1 MECPLDQII
10 RLPNQLGACV
20 KSARLERKMTQ
31 KQLASLIGKQQKTIS
46 AIEAG
51 SPGTKP
57 DTLLSVIA
65 MLDLDLQII
74 PRRKDGKDIADVF

>member
-1 MECPLDQII
+1 MERPLDQII

-46 AIEAG
+46 AIEPEAREQ
-51 SPGTKP
+51 SSTR
-57 DTLLSVIA
+57 SSA
-65 MLDLDLQII
+65 
-74 PRRKDGKDIADVF
+74 

>member
-10 RLPNQLGACV
+10 RLPNQLGAFV
-20 KSARLERKMTQ
+20 KSTRLERKMTQ

-46 AIEAG
+46 AIETG
-51 SPGTKP
+51 SPGTKL

-65 MLDLDLQII
+65 ILDLDLQVM